1 MSCRKCGRRSR
12 GRLCRDCEIEQRAEE
27 RARATARDED
37 GDDDEGED
45 PVPLPDGGEYTDPT
59 TDAEIDDWVAII
71 EDHADDT
78 TVADHLGGIHGR
90 TLRAEFGVERAI
102 STIRRHLSEDDRVT
116 TVLGFGNGSVRRSWA
131 PAESDI
137 GIGEDVASPRS
148 RQPDTGQPCV
158 VCGHAY
164 DREAHDE
171 CPQCANGSVEDYDLV
186 TDGGVDQPV
195 SQAELE
201 RRATAAGTSFL
212 AWCGRADVDADE
224 LLEEIRAEFPSD
236 GDAVPDGGW
245 PDGDPCI
252 SCGEPMEVGA
262 VGNPGETITWQE
274 CEDCGIGWGPFTGY
288 VDTDDNP
295 DESPLVT
302 DGGRVVHPG
311 DAARGPAG
319 IGDQSEPTCPNGDVE
334 CARPGTAPCADCLF
348 DTGGDGDA

>member
-164 DREAHDE
+164 DRAEHDE
-171 CPQCANGSVEDYDLV
+171 CPQCTNGSVEDY
-186 TDGGVDQPV
+186 
-195 SQAELE
+195 S
-201 RRATAAGTSFL
+201 
-212 AWCGRADVDADE
+212 DVVA
-224 LLEEIRAEFPSD
+224 
-236 GDAVPDGGW
+236 
-245 PDGDPCI
+245 
-252 SCGEPMEVGA
+252 
-262 VGNPGETITWQE
+262 
-274 CEDCGIGWGPFTGY
+274 
-288 VDTDDNP
+288 
-295 DESPLVT
+295 
-302 DGGRVVHPG
+302 DGGRIVNPA
-311 DAARGPAG
+311 DAALADRG
-319 IGDQSEPTCPNGDVE
+319 IGDQAPATCPNGSVE
-334 CARPGTAPCADCLF
+334 CAKPGTVPCPDCFLG
-348 DTGGDGDA
+348 GGDEDA